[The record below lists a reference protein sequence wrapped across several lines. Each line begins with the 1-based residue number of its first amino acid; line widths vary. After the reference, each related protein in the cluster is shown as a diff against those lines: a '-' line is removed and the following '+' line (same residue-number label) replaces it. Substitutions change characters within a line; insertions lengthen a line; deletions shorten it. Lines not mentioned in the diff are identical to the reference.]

1 MKRGTYIILGL
12 LIIFI
17 AVVFGN
23 SFFNVR
29 EGNEEVGGGGGESGG
44 ASVSSDAGAG
54 AVSAPQDGG
63 SNSVSDSGNTG
74 YFFQPQC
81 LSSVKVKSL
90 WPPQDCPT
98 DGWDDT
104 RPGGKQR
111 CYKCDPTDPKK
122 YRASDTYCPGKLQNN
137 GAGLCMGLVG
147 DPPPDVC
154 GPGKT
159 WDVATLTCK
168 DSSSAPTPTP
178 VAPESTPTPTS
189 VAPESTPTPVTPEPA
204 PEEKS
209 SKSVYINFSSKIS
222 YV

>member
-1 MKRGTYIILGL
+1 MKKETYIILGL

-17 AVVFGN
+17 VIFFSN
-23 SFFNVR
+23 SFFNII
-29 EGNEEVGGGGGESGG
+29 EGNEEGGGAEGGGGGSVQSGG
-44 ASVSSDAGAG
+44 SSDTGAGSTTPQPQNDGSTSVS
-54 AVSAPQDGG
+54 
-63 SNSVSDSGNTG
+63 NSGNTG

-81 LSSVKVKSL
+81 LASVKVKSL

-98 DGWDDT
+98 DGWDDI

-122 YRASDTYCPGKLQNN
+122 YRASDSYCPGMLQNN

-168 DSSSAPTPTP
+168 DLTAAPT
-178 VAPESTPTPTS
+178 PESTPTPTPN
-189 VAPESTPTPVTPEPA
+189 APEPTPNA
-204 PEEKS
+204 PETKEKT
-209 SKSVYINFSSKIS
+209 SKSVYINFSRKIS

>member
-1 MKRGTYIILGL
+1 MKTGTYIILGL

-29 EGNEEVGGGGGESGG
+29 EGNEEAGGGGESGG
-44 ASVSSDAGAG
+44 AGVSSDAGAG
-54 AVSAPQDGG
+54 AGSAPQDSG
-63 SNSVSDSGNTG
+63 SNAASNLGNTG

-81 LSSVKVKSL
+81 LASVKVKSL
-90 WPPQDCPT
+90 WPPQDCPP

-104 RPGGKQR
+104 RPGSNQR
-111 CYKCDPTDPKK
+111 CYKCDPTDTKK

-137 GAGLCMGLVG
+137 GSGLCMGLVG

-168 DSSSAPTPTP
+168 DSTVEPPPTP
-178 VAPESTPTPTS
+178 VAPEPKPKSAP
-189 VAPESTPTPVTPEPA
+189 VAPEPKPN
-204 PEEKS
+204 EKS